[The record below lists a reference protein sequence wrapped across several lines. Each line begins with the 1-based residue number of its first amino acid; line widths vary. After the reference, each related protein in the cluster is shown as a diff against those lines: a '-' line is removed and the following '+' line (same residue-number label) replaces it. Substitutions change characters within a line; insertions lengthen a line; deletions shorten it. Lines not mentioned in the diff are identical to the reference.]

1 MPDEPKQDQQQTTTT
16 TTSQTDGKTTPTTED
31 KSLAGDAK
39 GEQPVNG
46 QKAEAAPPLTLT
58 DITLPEG
65 FQADETLTKSF
76 VDLSNKF
83 GISKEAA
90 NELVKLQA
98 QALTTAS
105 EKGSQE
111 WDALQEQWRKDTLAD
126 PEIGGPKW
134 KESESAIAKLLDRF
148 GTTEARQALGYTG
161 AGNNPHLVKML
172 AKIAVAFAESG
183 PVSGTPASTPRTQA
197 EIMYPNQGKI

>member
-1 MPDEPKQDQQQTTTT
+1 MPDEPKPDQQQTTTT
-16 TTSQTDGKTTPTTED
+16 TTSPTEGKTTPTTED

-39 GEQPVNG
+39 GEQKPANG
-46 QKAEAAPPLTLT
+46 QQAAPPLTLT

-126 PEIGGPKW
+126 PEI
-134 KESESAIAKLLDRF
+134 
-148 GTTEARQALGYTG
+148 
-161 AGNNPHLVKML
+161 
-172 AKIAVAFAESG
+172 
-183 PVSGTPASTPRTQA
+183 
-197 EIMYPNQGKI
+197 